1 MTDPNLQFFPVVG
14 SGARVSINFVRMVV
28 RTTGHDEDNLLLNLT
43 MVADSRYY
51 FSPPNTPMPLPVVV
65 YGEIEL

>member
-1 MTDPNLQFFPVVG
+1 MSDASLQFFPVKG
-14 SGARVSINFVRMVV
+14 SGARVSINFVRMAV
-28 RTTGHDEDNLLLNLT
+28 RSTGHDEDNLLLNLT
-43 MVADSRYY
+43 KVADSRFY